1 MAELATLGI
10 EVQAQNVDQAASK
23 LDKLSGAAKRAEA
36 AVEGLGPSASKAG
49 QMASQA
55 ASATATALNAE
66 AVAATKAAG
75 AMNLHAKAA
84 NQNVRG
90 MNAASVNVGNLA
102 AQFQDIGVS
111 AAMAMNP
118 LQIALQ
124 QGTQISAVLGP
135 MGASGAVRAIGQAF
149 LSVISPVSL
158 VTIGLVA
165 LVAAGLQ
172 MVNWPKLA
180 ASALT
185 GLANVLDEIAPY
197 AVGAA
202 GALALLYAPTIIG
215 GVVQLIALLGR
226 LATQALALAAAFA
239 AANPATAFVLGIT
252 AAVAAAVIFRDEL
265 AQIFGRDIVADAKN
279 AVNFII
285 GAFVGG
291 YQGIKAAWKML
302 PAALGDI
309 VISTANAVIAGVE
322 SMINRVTSSINGFIQ
337 SVNGM
342 LKSLPFGAGEGI
354 NIGTIGEVSLGRI
367 GNPYAGSANEA
378 QSAIGSAISGAM
390 GTDYVGGFGEAISRG
405 ASAASAKLKE
415 LAKDL
420 ATVDDKSKKKGGGK
434 TEAEKYPDIVDGA
447 NRRIASLQAEQ
458 QAIGM
463 TEEASARLKYET
475 DLLNQAQQKGI
486 ELTSAQKGELSG
498 LAATMAGIEAA
509 TKKAKEAL
517 DFAKDATKGF
527 ISDLRSGLQ
536 NGEGFWKSFGTAA
549 LNVLDK
555 IIGKIEDELVD
566 ALFSVGS
573 ATSGA
578 AGGGGFFG
586 SLISGIRALFG
597 FASGG
602 YTGNGARTQAAG
614 IVHGQEYVFSAAAT
628 RRIGVKNLDAIHNR
642 AKGYSGGGAVTPV
655 RPAANQNMGGGLIVV
670 RTVSEVRNGNL
681 VPVMT
686 EVAGEVSGQKINQ
699 ATPTILSAASQNVM
713 PTVAKHEN
721 TKAGAEWRL

>member
-10 EVQAQNVDQAASK
+10 EATTTGVDQATSK

-36 AVEGLGPSASKAG
+36 AVEGIGPSSSKAG

-66 AVAATKAAG
+66 AAAATKAAG

-90 MNAASVNVGNLA
+90 MNAASMNVGNLA

-135 MGASGAVRAIGQAF
+135 MGASGAVKALGEAF
-149 LSVISPVSL
+149 LSVVSPVSL
-158 VTIGLVA
+158 VTIGIVA
-165 LVAAGLQ
+165 LAAWGLQ
-172 MVNWPKLA
+172 TVNWSKLA

-197 AVGAA
+197 AMAAA
-202 GALALLYAPTIIG
+202 GALALLYAPTIIA

-239 AANPATAFVLGIT
+239 AANPAAAFVLGIT

-291 YQGIKAAWKML
+291 YEGIRAAWSKL

-309 VISTANAVIAGVE
+309 VMSTANAVIAGVE
-322 SMINRVTSSINGFIQ
+322 NMINNVTSAINGYIQSING
-337 SVNGM
+337 M
-342 LKSLPFGAGEGI
+342 MKSLPFGMGEGV
-354 NIGTIGEVSLGRI
+354 NIGTIGTVSLGRI
-367 GNPYAGSANEA
+367 GNPYAGAANEA

-415 LAKDL
+415 LASSL
-420 ATVDDKSKKKGGGK
+420 TSVD
-434 TEAEKYPDIVDGA
+434 TEAKKAGGSGKGA
-447 NRRIASLQAEQ
+447 GDALDAAAKKAQRAWEQAQKAIESAKQSLGQDFGGILQGLINKSISWKDALLQAG
-458 QAIGM
+458 QA
-463 TEEASARLKYET
+463 
-475 DLLNQAQQKGI
+475 LLRYLDQMAVAQ
-486 ELTSAQKGELSG
+486 
-498 LAATMAGIEAA
+498 
-509 TKKAKEAL
+509 
-517 DFAKDATKGF
+517 
-527 ISDLRSGLQ
+527 
-536 NGEGFWKSFGTAA
+536 
-549 LNVLDK
+549 
-555 IIGKIEDELVD
+555 
-566 ALFSVGS
+566 
-573 ATSGA
+573 
-578 AGGGGFFG
+578 GGGGLFG
-586 SLISGIRALFG
+586 GGLFGGLMKGLLG

-628 RRIGVKNLDAIHNR
+628 RRIGVKNLDAMHNR
-642 AKGYSGGGAVTPV
+642 AKGYAGGGAVTPV
-655 RPAANQNMGGGLIVV
+655 RPAANQNMGGGMIVV

-699 ATPTILSAASQNVM
+699 ATPKILSAASQNVV
-713 PTVAKHEN
+713 PTMARHQAN
-721 TKAGAEWRL
+721 KAGAEWR